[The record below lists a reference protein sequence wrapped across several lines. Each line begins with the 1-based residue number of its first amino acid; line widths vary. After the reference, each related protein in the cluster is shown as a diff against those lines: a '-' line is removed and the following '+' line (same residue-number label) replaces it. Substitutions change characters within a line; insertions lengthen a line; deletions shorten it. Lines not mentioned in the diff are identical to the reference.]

1 MFVTWFKRD
10 SSTGVFRWIL
20 RNFEKRLF
28 WRKSVN
34 GCFWVMSSQFFC
46 PFIWRRC
53 SYVSQHSQ
61 ENTCARV
68 SVLINVHANLSLSL
82 FNTKFRHWCFPDSYL
97 KFLTTTFLKEQCC
110 KKKTHKNRGSDVYRK
125 SNYATFYSDNGLCIV
140 LSVGKKSPKVV
151 NNTLANGLW
160 RSLTCQNSHADITP
174 LILTTDLINIYALL
188 AFHFLSVS
196 HGPTSIL
203 SDILITLRK
212 SHVTIFVGHFW
223 KITNTCERCFWDV
236 LVTSG

>member
-1 MFVTWFKRD
+1 MYSQLKPIFIQNEVPALMFSW
-10 SSTGVFRWIL
+10 
-20 RNFEKRLF
+20 
-28 WRKSVN
+28 
-34 GCFWVMSSQFFC
+34 Q
-46 PFIWRRC
+46 
-53 SYVSQHSQ
+53 
-61 ENTCARV
+61 
-68 SVLINVHANLSLSL
+68 LSEI
-82 FNTKFRHWCFPDSYL
+82 FNNN
-97 KFLTTTFLKEQCC
+97 FLKEQCC
-110 KKKTHKNRGSDVYRK
+110 KKKKQKNHGSDVYRK
-125 SNYATFYSDNGLCIV
+125 SKYATFYLTSPRLLYFSTVHSDNGLCIV

-151 NNTLANGLW
+151 NNTPANGLW
-160 RSLTCQNSHADITP
+160 QSLTCQNSHADITP

-212 SHVTIFVGHFW
+212 SHVTIFLGHFW

>member
-1 MFVTWFKRD
+1 MYSQLKPIFIQNEVPALMFSW
-10 SSTGVFRWIL
+10 
-20 RNFEKRLF
+20 
-28 WRKSVN
+28 
-34 GCFWVMSSQFFC
+34 Q
-46 PFIWRRC
+46 
-53 SYVSQHSQ
+53 
-61 ENTCARV
+61 
-68 SVLINVHANLSLSL
+68 LSEI
-82 FNTKFRHWCFPDSYL
+82 FNNN
-97 KFLTTTFLKEQCC
+97 FLKEQCC
-110 KKKTHKNRGSDVYRK
+110 KKKKKQKNRGSDVYRK
-125 SNYATFYSDNGLCIV
+125 SNYATFYLTSPRLLYFSTVHSDNGLCIV

-151 NNTLANGLW
+151 NNTPANGLW

-203 SDILITLRK
+203 SDILITIRK
-212 SHVTIFVGHFW
+212 SHATIFVGHFW

>member
-1 MFVTWFKRD
+1 MQLKPIFIQK
-10 SSTGVFRWIL
+10 GVPALVFSWQLSEIF
-20 RNFEKRLF
+20 NNNVF
-28 WRKSVN
+28 WREKKALLL
-34 GCFWVMSSQFFC
+34 
-46 PFIWRRC
+46 RKK
-53 SYVSQHSQ
+53 
-61 ENTCARV
+61 A
-68 SVLINVHANLSLSL
+68 LLSETWSAI
-82 FNTKFRHWCFPDSYL
+82 
-97 KFLTTTFLKEQCC
+97 
-110 KKKTHKNRGSDVYRK
+110 YRK
-125 SNYATFYSDNGLCIV
+125 SNYATFYLTSPRLLYFSTVHSDNGLCIV

-151 NNTLANGLW
+151 NNTPANGLW

-203 SDILITLRK
+203 SDILITIRK
-212 SHVTIFVGHFW
+212 SHATIFVGHFW